1 MPSKF
6 MGFPSGSV
14 VKSLPAQA
22 GDTRGADSIPRSGR
36 SPGGGNGNPL
46 QYPCLGNPT
55 DRGAWRA
62 AVRGVARRVGRD
74 LTAGHT
80 HTPSDP
86 RDGLC
91 GVCLHTACREG
102 LPQTSLSHSL
112 ELIASPAC
120 LWTVV
125 LGTPPPLVRWS
136 HLLTRAG
143 VAGQTA
149 QHCWLLIRDGPVL
162 TDPPLLALPGEVL
175 TRRHT
180 VAMAEFYRDLL
191 AKSLYGRLFSFL
203 VNAANCCLHGD
214 EEPGR

>member
-1 MPSKF
+1 M
-6 MGFPSGSV
+6 

-22 GDTRGADSIPRSGR
+22 GNTRGADSIPRSGR

-62 AVRGVARRVGRD
+62 AVRGVACRVGRD

-91 GVCLHTACREG
+91 GVRLHAACREG

-120 LWTVV
+120 LWTVL

-149 QHCWLLIRDGPVL
+149 QRCWLLIRDGPCSL
-162 TDPPLLALPGEVL
+162 TLPSSPSQERCSHDGTPWPWL
-175 TRRHT
+175 SFTGISWP
-180 VAMAEFYRDLL
+180 
-191 AKSLYGRLFSFL
+191 SLCTGVCSAFW
-203 VNAANCCLHGD
+203 
-214 EEPGR
+214 